1 MMIGN
6 DGSCMLVKN
15 GWFDIRADIAL
26 IVIEGNIN
34 LAALTFLLSDI
45 IMKKDGDIMPFQFYY
60 NPDMEDQKADLYVFM

>member
-1 MMIGN
+1 
-6 DGSCMLVKN
+6 MLVKN

-60 NPDMEDQKADLYVFM
+60 DSDKEEEKADLYVFM